1 MSVFTAVSEPELRTF
16 LENYELGELVEYRGI
31 TAGIENSNFFVS
43 TDQGRFVLTLFEK
56 HTAEEMPYYLNLM
69 AHLAERDIP
78 CPHPL
83 PDTSGAYLRT
93 LNGKPAALVQR
104 LEGANPDTPTTAQC
118 RAVGA
123 VLGRLHLAATDYG
136 ARRNNDRGPQ
146 WWREASRTVMPK
158 LSEEDA
164 ALLAEEV
171 RFQGLYRFEDLPRG
185 VIHADLFRDNAMF
198 IDERLTGIIDFYYA
212 CDDVLLYDLAIC
224 ANDWCSRTD
233 GGLDWGRLEALLRA
247 YHEQRPMQAL
257 ERGAW
262 PVMLRAAALRFWLS
276 RLWDLHFPR
285 EGEITHTHDPDVFK
299 HVLRRR
305 IADETELQMHWV

>member
-16 LENYELGELVEYRGI
+16 LQHYALGELVEYRGI
-31 TAGIENSNFFVS
+31 TAGIENTNFFVT

-83 PDTSGAYLRT
+83 ADTSGAYLRA

-104 LEGANPDTPTTAQC
+104 LQGANPDTPTTAQC
-118 RAVGA
+118 RAIGGA
-123 VLGRLHLAATDYG
+123 LARLHLAAKDYN
-136 ARRNNDRGPQ
+136 ARRSNDRGPQ
-146 WWREASRTVMPK
+146 WWREASRTVMPR
-158 LSEEDA
+158 LSAEDA

-198 IDERLTGIIDFYYA
+198 TDERLSGIIDFYYA
-212 CDDVLLYDLAIC
+212 CDDVLLYDLAIT
-224 ANDWCSRTD
+224 ANDWCSLPD
-233 GGLDWGRLEALLRA
+233 GGLDWERLEALMRA
-247 YHEQRPMQAL
+247 YHAQRPMQAV

-299 HVLRRR
+299 NVLRRR
-305 IADETELQMHWV
+305 IEDETELQMRWV